1 MSIRTSKMRV
11 APLRGMDQRWQVNP
25 TSASKIVDMTWSD
38 QDSWVRAGGFN
49 YIVRDVTEEDFQD
62 DLFYEAK
69 EPVFDTIT
77 EKFEKGDE
85 TNAISGLTPAFSQDK
100 IEGVFITPADS
111 VFVPNPSNALPINLN
126 TVSFTSSPIN
136 DPFRNTASR
145 VATNAYKV
153 EDDPISIHWFAQHNG
168 AMQWLVYETSEGRL
182 RHFNGSRAPQAP
194 WSDIYHIDGKAIN
207 SQNYKRK
214 VVTTPWEG
222 TQFATFAARLY
233 MVNGFNQPLVFD
245 GRKASPIGFS
255 NAADQPTVS
264 YVSTDDVHLIRKTQ
278 LNGVGYPSDTSD
290 GNEHTS
296 TYRYRVSFVN
306 ERGQESALSS
316 PRQVTFTAEQGQI
329 KGTPVNCT
337 CLISVDIPK
346 GPVGTVA
353 RRIYRTQNVRDT
365 SGNLRTKTFS
375 SEFFF
380 HSEIQDNITES
391 ILDSKPDSSLGSLV
405 DELDFGNFPQQ
416 ASMIAMFKGRS
427 FVAGNSD
434 NIVRYSRPNFP
445 EMFPEDNQL
454 DLSDTTGSRI
464 TALYATK
471 NSLVAFKDRG
481 IYLIKGD
488 STDGFFAQTLT
499 KDTGCLAPSS
509 IREVPGLG
517 LMFLAADGI
526 YVLEG
531 ALENTGTRTAVVKMS
546 TPIRELIRDINF
558 SAVEN
563 CRSVIYH
570 RDREYWLS
578 VPVIGSDKAT
588 RVLKFS
594 YEIGAWSYM
603 DNMPIKDMT
612 ESEDHRG
619 YLFFVA
625 NDTSLSGIHVY
636 NRGYLNK
643 AGTALQTEY
652 ETADI
657 PFGSVY
663 ENFVPVRVQGRII
676 GYGNNDLE
684 MNFTTNRELTQAYE
698 TNKTT
703 QQKRPLEDKNI
714 SVYGTTA
721 WGDGSV
727 YAQHR
732 PVYARFDINTM
743 HKGPVNEVKISFT
756 PTSGRIELLE
766 FQMEARIGSR
776 RDVINLTSKMGGT
789 ETR

>member
-38 QDSWVRAGGFN
+38 QDSWVRAGGFS
-49 YIVRDVTEEDFQD
+49 YIVRDYLPDDWNGIGDNTSFTPQDVVTETSGGDN
-62 DLFYEAK
+62 
-69 EPVFDTIT
+69 VIT
-77 EKFEKGDE
+77 QQ
-85 TNAISGLTPAFSQDK
+85 TLQTA
-100 IEGVFITPADS
+100 
-111 VFVPNPSNALPINLN
+111 
-126 TVSFTSSPIN
+126 FTSSPTTNPYI
-136 DPFRNTASR
+136 RSASR
-145 VATNAYKV
+145 APINAYSQ
-153 EDDPISIHWFAQHNG
+153 EDDSPISLHWFAQHNG
-168 AMQWLVYETSEGRL
+168 GLQWLVYETSAGKL
-182 RHFNGSRAPQAP
+182 RYFNGSRAPVAP
-194 WSDIYHIDGKAIN
+194 WTDVYYIDGKAMDGT
-207 SQNYKRK
+207 NYKRK
-214 VVTTPWEG
+214 VVSTPWEG

-233 MVNGFNQPLVFD
+233 LVNGFNKPLVFD
-245 GRKASPIGFS
+245 GRKASPAGYDIS
-255 NAADQPTVS
+255 PDTPSADFANNGGIDRVAQS
-264 YVSTDDVHLIRKTQ
+264 Q
-278 LNGVGYPSDTSD
+278 LLGVGYPNNGSTDI
-290 GNEHTS
+290 TS
-296 TYRYRVSFVN
+296 TFRYRVSFIN
-306 ERGQESALSS
+306 ERGNESPLSQ
-316 PRQVTFTAEQGQI
+316 PIQ
-329 KGTPVNCT
+329 
-337 CLISVDIPK
+337 ISVTASRTNSVQTQSLITVEIPR
-346 GPVGTVA
+346 GPEGTVA
-353 RRIYRTQNVRDT
+353 RRIYRTQNARDV
-365 SGNLRTKTFS
+365 SGDLRTKVFS
-375 SEFFF
+375 EEFFF
-380 HSEIQDNITES
+380 HSEIQDNVTDMFIDG
-391 ILDSKPDSSLGSLV
+391 LPDSALGSLV
-405 DELDFGNFPQQ
+405 DDLDFGVFPQQ
-416 ASMIAMFKGRS
+416 SSMIALFKGRS
-427 FVAGNSD
+427 FVAGEND

-445 EMFPEDNQL
+445 EMFPVDNQL
-454 DLSDTTGSRI
+454 DLSDTSGSRI

-499 KDTGCLAPSS
+499 RDIGCLAPSS

-517 LMFLAADGI
+517 LMFLSSDGI

-546 TPIRELIRDINF
+546 TPIRDLIRDINF

-563 CRSVIYH
+563 CRSIIYH

-578 VPVIGSDKAT
+578 VPIKGNQRAT
-588 RVLKFS
+588 RTLKFS
-594 YEIGAWSYM
+594 YEVGAWSYM
-603 DNMPIKDMT
+603 EDMPIKDMT
-612 ESEDHRG
+612 ETEDHRG
-619 YLFFVA
+619 YLFFVSNEA
-625 NDTSLSGIHVY
+625 ATKGIHHY
-636 NRGYLNK
+636 NRGYLTK
-643 AGTALQTEY
+643 AGTALQTQY
-652 ETADI
+652 ETSDI

>member
-1 MSIRTSKMRV
+1 MSIKTSKMRV

-38 QDSWVRAGGFN
+38 QDSWVRAGGFS
-49 YIVRDVTEEDFQD
+49 YIVRDFTPEDWVGVED
-62 DLFYEAK
+62 DTSFTPQEI
-69 EPVFDTIT
+69 EVNTST
-77 EKFEKGDE
+77 GDGPPTSE
-85 TNAISGLTPAFSQDK
+85 TTLTK
-100 IEGVFITPADS
+100 Y
-111 VFVPNPSNALPINLN
+111 
-126 TVSFTSSPIN
+126 TSSPTSNPYLIQSSRRPIN
-136 DPFRNTASR
+136 PYEQETDA
-145 VATNAYKV
+145 
-153 EDDPISIHWFAQHNG
+153 PISLHWFAQHNG
-168 AMQWLVYETSEGRL
+168 GLQWLVYETSAGKL
-182 RHFNGSRAPQAP
+182 RYFNGSRAPLAP
-194 WSDIYHIDGKAIN
+194 WTDVYYIDGKPMDGT
-207 SQNYKRK
+207 NYKRK
-214 VVTTPWEG
+214 VVSTPWEG

-233 MVNGFNQPLVFD
+233 MVNGFNKPMVFD
-245 GRKASPIGFS
+245 GRKASPAGYDIS
-255 NAADQPTVS
+255 PDTPTVS
-264 YVSTDDVHLIRKTQ
+264 SPNNGDIDRVAQSQ
-278 LNGVGYPSDTSD
+278 LLGVGYP
-290 GNEHTS
+290 NVTS
-296 TYRYRVSFVN
+296 TYRYRVAFVN
-306 ERGQESALSS
+306 ERGNSS
-316 PRQVTFTAEQGQI
+316 PLSQPIQ
-329 KGTPVNCT
+329 
-337 CLISVDIPK
+337 ISVTAAEISGTNTQSLITVEIPR
-346 GPVGTVA
+346 GPEGTVA
-353 RRIYRTQNVRDT
+353 RRIYRTQNARDV
-365 SGNLRTKTFS
+365 SGYLRTKVFS
-375 SEFFF
+375 EEFFF
-380 HSEIQDNITES
+380 HSEIQDNVTDTLI
-391 ILDSKPDSSLGSLV
+391 DGKPDSALGSLV
-405 DELDFGNFPQQ
+405 DDLDFGVFPQQ
-416 ASMIAMFKGRS
+416 ASMIALFKGRS
-427 FVAGNSD
+427 FVAGEND
-434 NIVRYSRPNFP
+434 NIVKYSRPNFP
-445 EMFPEDNQL
+445 EMFPPDNQL
-454 DLSDTTGSRI
+454 DLSDTSGSRI

-499 KDTGCLAPSS
+499 RDIGCLAPSS

-517 LMFLAADGI
+517 LMFLSSDGV

-546 TPIRELIRDINF
+546 TPIRDLIRDINF

-578 VPVIGSDKAT
+578 VPIKGHQRAT

-603 DNMPIKDMT
+603 DDMPIRDIT

-619 YLFFVA
+619 YLFFVS
-625 NDTSLSGIHVY
+625 NEDSTKGLHHY

-643 AGTALQTEY
+643 AGTALQTQY
-652 ETADI
+652 ETSDI

-698 TNKTT
+698 TNKST
-703 QQKRPLEDKNI
+703 QQKRPLEDQNI
-714 SVYGTTA
+714 SVYGTTV

>member
-1 MSIRTSKMRV
+1 MFT
-11 APLRGMDQRWQVNP
+11 
-25 TSASKIVDMTWSD
+25 
-38 QDSWVRAGGFN
+38 
-49 YIVRDVTEEDFQD
+49 DV
-62 DLFYEAK
+62 
-69 EPVFDTIT
+69 
-77 EKFEKGDE
+77 
-85 TNAISGLTPAFSQDK
+85 
-100 IEGVFITPADS
+100 
-111 VFVPNPSNALPINLN
+111 
-126 TVSFTSSPIN
+126 
-136 DPFRNTASR
+136 
-145 VATNAYKV
+145 
-153 EDDPISIHWFAQHNG
+153 
-168 AMQWLVYETSEGRL
+168 
-182 RHFNGSRAPQAP
+182 
-194 WSDIYHIDGKAIN
+194 
-207 SQNYKRK
+207 
-214 VVTTPWEG
+214 
-222 TQFATFAARLY
+222 
-233 MVNGFNQPLVFD
+233 
-245 GRKASPIGFS
+245 
-255 NAADQPTVS
+255 
-264 YVSTDDVHLIRKTQ
+264 
-278 LNGVGYPSDTSD
+278 
-290 GNEHTS
+290 
-296 TYRYRVSFVN
+296 
-306 ERGQESALSS
+306 
-316 PRQVTFTAEQGQI
+316 
-329 KGTPVNCT
+329 
-337 CLISVDIPK
+337 
-346 GPVGTVA
+346 
-353 RRIYRTQNVRDT
+353 
-365 SGNLRTKTFS
+365 
-375 SEFFF
+375 
-380 HSEIQDNITES
+380 
-391 ILDSKPDSSLGSLV
+391 KPDSFLATLV
-405 DELDFGNFPQQ
+405 DELDYGTTPSQ

-427 FVAGNSD
+427 FLVGNND

-445 EMFPEDNQL
+445 EVFPVDNQL
-454 DLSDTTGSRI
+454 DLSDTSGSRI
-464 TALYATK
+464 TALYASK

-488 STDGFFAQTLT
+488 TTDGFFAQTLT
-499 KDTGCLAPSS
+499 KDVGCIAPSS
-509 IREVPGLG
+509 IKEVPGLG
-517 LMFLAADGI
+517 LFFLASDGI

-531 ALENTGTRTAVVKMS
+531 ALENTGTRTAIVKIS
-546 TPIRELIRDINF
+546 QPIRDLIRDINF

-563 CRSVIYH
+563 CRSLIYH

-578 VPVIGSDKAT
+578 VPTIGSPDCT

-594 YEIGAWSYM
+594 YEVGAWSYM

-612 ESEDHRG
+612 ETEDHRG
-619 YLFFVA
+619 YLFFVS
-625 NDTSLSGIHVY
+625 NDSDYKGIHHY
-636 NRGYLNK
+636 SRGYLTK
-643 AGTALQTEY
+643 GGVALLTEY